1 MEVRSKKRAGW
12 ALSAAALA
20 AMGGAWQLYDG
31 QGLGLS
37 QAYAAQA
44 EKAVDPAAIGH
55 ADSLSKAFRDASGM
69 VMPSVVTI
77 RSETKAKAA
86 ENPLGRGGNPLGE
99 GENPFKGTP
108 FEDFF
113 RDNPQFK
120 FEGPQGRGGATPR
133 QSGLGTG
140 VIIDSSGIIL
150 TNNHVVEGAD
160 EVTVELHDGRVFKGT
175 DIKVDPDTDLAIVHI
190 KDAGKLPAAKLGDS
204 DVLEIGDWVIAV
216 GNPFGLEETVSAG
229 IISGKGRLLG
239 QVERANFLQT
249 DAAINPGNS
258 GGPLVNL
265 RGEVIG
271 INTAIASSNG
281 GYQGIGFAVPMSL
294 AKWVSEQLRE
304 SGTVAR
310 AYLGVGIQ
318 QVDADIA
325 QQLGVDAN
333 GVMVSEVYP
342 DTPAAD
348 AGLQDQDVI
357 VSFAGKPVKDPR
369 ELQGLVERAPL
380 GSKQDI
386 TVVRDG
392 KTITLQV
399 TAQTLPK
406 EFGRNARR
414 NPVEQREEETAKP
427 AKSPLGIEVSNL
439 DQDVARQLGYE
450 GFEGVVITHVD
461 PNGLAGEFGLQEEM
475 LILKVGKTPVK
486 NVEEFEA
493 AVKDSS
499 LEKGVLLQVRTQ
511 RGNRYVV
518 LKQE

>member
-1 MEVRSKKRAGW
+1 MEFRSNKRAGW
-12 ALSAAALA
+12 ALGAAALA
-20 AMGGAWQLYDG
+20 AVGGAWQLYDG
-31 QGLGLS
+31 GLGLS
-37 QAYAAQA
+37 PAYAAQTT
-44 EKAVDPAAIGH
+44 AVDPAAISH

-77 RSETKAKAA
+77 RSETKAKTV
-86 ENPLGRGGNPLGE
+86 ESPFGEGGGLGR

-120 FEGPQGRGGATPR
+120 FEGPRGGSTPR
-133 QSGLGTG
+133 QSGLGSG
-140 VIIDSSGIIL
+140 VIIDSAGVIL

-160 EVTVELHDGRVFKGT
+160 EVTVELHDGRIFKGT
-175 DIKVDPDTDLAIVHI
+175 DIKVDPDTDLAIVRI

-204 DVLEIGDWVIAV
+204 DALEIGDWVIAV
-216 GNPFGLEETVSAG
+216 GNPFGLEESVSAG
-229 IISGKGRLLG
+229 IISGKGRPLG

-265 RGEVIG
+265 KGEVIG
-271 INTAIASSNG
+271 INTAIASNSG
-281 GYQGIGFAVPMSL
+281 GYQGIGFAVPMST

-304 SGTVAR
+304 SGSVAR

-318 QVDADIA
+318 PVDVDIA

-342 DTPAAD
+342 DTPAAE
-348 AGLQDQDVI
+348 AGLKDQDVI
-357 VSFAGKPVKDPR
+357 VSFAGKAVKDPR
-369 ELQGLVERAPL
+369 ELQALVERAPL
-380 GSKQDI
+380 GTKQDI

-392 KTITLQV
+392 KTVTLQV

-406 EFGRNARR
+406 DFGRNARR
-414 NPVEQREEETAKP
+414 NRAEQGREEEAAKP
-427 AKSPLGIEVSNL
+427 AKSPLGVEVSNL
-439 DQDVARQLGYE
+439 DKEVAQQFGYE
-450 GFEGVVITHVD
+450 GFEGVVITHVEPD
-461 PNGLAGEFGLQEEM
+461 GLADDVGMQEGM
-475 LILKVGKTPVK
+475 LILKVGKTPVT

-499 LEKGVLLQVRTQ
+499 LEKGVLLQVRTE
-511 RGNRYVV
+511 RGNRYIV